1 MGRAPLRIAA
11 LLDLIVV
18 RVAQIFSWLVLG
30 VVLFLFA
37 QWPVREWFGSVTR
50 LHIALNDY
58 GQLFHAT
65 VFLVGAAYALATDRH
80 VRLDAFRPRFPLSRR
95 AAIELAGHLLFV
107 LPWLAVLG
115 YFGADLVVRSLSTS
129 ETFPE
134 TGTPG
139 YPLMRLAFVLFVVL
153 MALASVGRVLRA
165 ATDIRGST
173 SA

>member
-1 MGRAPLRIAA
+1 MAEAA
-11 LLDLIVV
+11 
-18 RVAQIFSWLVLG
+18 AWLVLL

-65 VFLVGAAYALATDRH
+65 VFLAGAAYALSIDRH
-80 VRLDAFRPRFPLSRR
+80 VRLDAFRPRFAPRLR
-95 AAIELAGHLLFV
+95 ASLELVGHAAFV
-107 LPWLAVLG
+107 LPWLAVLA
-115 YFGADLVVRSLSTS
+115 YFGAETVVRSFATG

-139 YPLMRLAFVLFVVL
+139 YPLMRTSFALFIVL
-153 MALASVGRVLRA
+153 MAVASVARGLRA
-165 ATDIRGST
+165 VGELATRRS
-173 SA
+173 SR